1 MAIGES
7 VAAAVLG
14 TVLSILAGGAG
25 ISAQPTTGVV
35 RQASPSAGWQW
46 PLAPQ
51 PEVERG
57 FDPPDRP
64 WLPGHRGVD
73 LRAAVGQPVLAPAAG
88 RVTYAGSLAGRGVVV
103 VAHPNGLRST
113 FEPVVTGLAVGQH
126 VAPGQP
132 VAQVSGEAGHCAAAV
147 CLHWGVLRERTYL
160 DPLSFLARR
169 PVVLLPLS

>member
-14 TVLSILAGGAG
+14 TVLSVLAGSAG
-25 ISAQPTTGVV
+25 ISAAPTPGLA
-35 RQASPSAGWQW
+35 RQGSPSAEWQW

-73 LRAAVGQPVLAPAAG
+73 LQATAGQPVLAPTSG
-88 RVTYAGSLAGRGVVV
+88 QVTFSGPLAGRGVVV
-103 VAHPNGLRST
+103 VTHPNGLRST
-113 FEPVVTGLAVGQH
+113 FEPVEAGLAVGQR
-126 VAPGQP
+126 VVPGQP
-132 VAQVSGEAGHCAAAV
+132 VARVSSGAGHCAPAR
-147 CLHWGVLRERTYL
+147 CLHWGVLRVRTYL
-160 DPLSFLARR
+160 DPLSLLAHR
-169 PVVLLPLS
+169 PVVLLPLN